1 MMSKKL
7 SGRLVAVPESR
18 ALDILCQML
27 EQHGAKTLRCP
38 MVGIRDTSDRRAV
51 EDWISRFIKRGFDDF
66 IIYTGEGLRRILGFA
81 QRMNEEASFIAA
93 LERTRKIT
101 RGPKPVKALSGV
113 GLKTD
118 LRAIEPTTDGL
129 IATLRTEELNAHL
142 VGLQLYGRDPNEKFV
157 SFLEEKGAHVDVVA
171 PYVYIPTSEA
181 SDVANLI
188 GSLAA
193 GDVDV
198 IAFTSAPQVERLS
211 EVAQAYELVDQL
223 EQGLDR
229 THIAAIGP
237 VVAGKLEE
245 LGAPPDTI
253 ASEPYSLK
261 PLVKAIIF
269 AIANDR
275 P

>member
-1 MMSKKL
+1 MLGQPFSVLMAAIDV
-7 SGRLVAVPESR
+7 SGCHASSPPIPQRSVVTSR
-18 ALDILCQML
+18 
-27 EQHGAKTLRCP
+27 R
-38 MVGIRDTSDRRAV
+38 
-51 EDWISRFIKRGFDDF
+51 
-66 IIYTGEGLRRILGFA
+66 
-81 QRMNEEASFIAA
+81 
-93 LERTRKIT
+93 
-101 RGPKPVKALSGV
+101 
-113 GLKTD
+113 
-118 LRAIEPTTDGL
+118 
-129 IATLRTEELNAHL
+129 
-142 VGLQLYGRDPNEKFV
+142 
-157 SFLEEKGAHVDVVA
+157 
-171 PYVYIPTSEA
+171 YVYIPASEA

-211 EVAQAYELVDQL
+211 EVAQAYGLVDQL